1 MTFSITIL
9 GSGAAIP
16 TLKRN
21 PSAHLLNIN
30 ERLFLIDCA
39 EGTQLQIRKYRIHF
53 QRIGHIFISHLHG
66 DHFYGLIGLLT
77 SFHLLGRKEELHIY
91 GPPMLKEIIDIQI
104 EASGTTLVYPLFF
117 HSLSCKKKAKIF
129 QNENITVHAF
139 PVMHSVP
146 TCGFVFKE
154 NNHLRKIRKDVV
166 NKIHIPFSEMS
177 KIKKGEDYIDKD
189 GKVFTNNELTAD
201 PPRPRSYAYCTDT
214 SFSESILPYIREC
227 DILYHEATFMQDK
240 LDDAHDKM
248 HSTAMEAAT
257 IALKAKVKK
266 LVIGHFSARYDD
278 LQPMLEEARSVFPET
293 YLADDGVSFTI

>member
-21 PSAHLLNIN
+21 PSAHLLNLN

-39 EGTQLQIRKYRIHF
+39 EGTQLQIRKYKIHF

-91 GPPMLKEIIDIQI
+91 GHPMLKDILDAQL
-104 EASGTTLVYPLFF
+104 EASGTTLIYPLLF
-117 HSLSCKKKAKIF
+117 HPLFCEKYDMIF
-129 QNENITVHAF
+129 QNKNVTVHSF
-139 PVMHSVP
+139 PVLHSIS
-146 TCGFVFKE
+146 TCGFLFKE
-154 NNHLRKIRKDVV
+154 KNSLRKIRKDVV
-166 NKIHIPFSEMS
+166 DTITIPFTEMS
-177 KIKKGEDYIDKD
+177 KIKNGADYIDPEGRVYK
-189 GKVFTNNELTAD
+189 NEELTID
-201 PPRPRSYAYCTDT
+201 PLRPRSYAYCSDT
-214 SFSESILPYIREC
+214 AYSESFIPYIRDC

-240 LDDAHDKM
+240 LEDAHEKM
-248 HSTAMEAAT
+248 HSTALEAAT
-257 IALKAKVKK
+257 IALKARVKK

-293 YLADDGVSFTI
+293 YLADDGAVFTI

>member
-1 MTFSITIL
+1 MTFSVTIL

-39 EGTQLQIRKYRIHF
+39 EGTQIQIRKYKIHF

-77 SFHLLGRKEELHIY
+77 SFHLLGRKEELHLY
-91 GPPMLKEIIDIQI
+91 GHPLLKEIIDTQI
-104 EASGTTLVYPLFF
+104 EASGTTLVYPLLF
-117 HSLSCKKKAKIF
+117 HPLLCKKHTKIF
-129 QNENITVHAF
+129 QNENVMVHSF
-139 PVMHSVP
+139 PVEHSVP
-146 TCGFVFKE
+146 TCGFIFKE
-154 NNHLRKIRKDVV
+154 KNNLRKIRKDVTG
-166 NKIHIPFSEMS
+166 KITIPYAEMS
-177 KIKKGEDYIDKD
+177 KIKNGGDYTDPM
-189 GKVFTNNELTAD
+189 GKVYKNEELTTD

-214 SFSESILPYIREC
+214 AYSETIIPYIHEC
-227 DILYHEATFMQDK
+227 DLLYHEATFMQDK
-240 LDDAHDKM
+240 LEDAHEKM

-278 LQPMLEEARSVFPET
+278 LRPMLEEARTIFPET
-293 YLADDGVSFTI
+293 YLADDGVIFTI

>member
-39 EGTQLQIRKYRIHF
+39 EGTQLQIRKYKIHF

-77 SFHLLGRKEELHIY
+77 SFHLLGRKEELHVY
-91 GPPMLKEIIDIQI
+91 GHPMLKNIIDSQLK
-104 EASGTTLVYPLFF
+104 ASGTILNYRLFF
-117 HSLSCKKKAKIF
+117 HPLLNTRNRRIF
-129 QNENITVHAF
+129 QNENLTVHAF
-139 PVMHSVP
+139 PVTHSVP
-146 TCGFVFKE
+146 TCGFIFREK
-154 NNHLRKIRKDVV
+154 NGLRKIRKEMLDA
-166 NKIHIPFSEMS
+166 IAIPITEMS
-177 KIKKGEDYIDKD
+177 KIKNGDDYTDTEGRIYKN
-189 GKVFTNNELTAD
+189 KELTID

-214 SFSESILPYIREC
+214 AYSEAILPYIQGC
-227 DILYHEATFMQDK
+227 DVLYHEATFMQDK
-240 LDDAHDKM
+240 LEDAHDKM

-257 IALKAKVKK
+257 IASKARVKK
-266 LVIGHFSARYDD
+266 LIIGHFSARYED
-278 LQPMLEEARSVFPET
+278 LQPMLGEARSVFPET
-293 YLADDGVSFTI
+293 YLADDGLVFTI

>member
-39 EGTQLQIRKYRIHF
+39 EGTQLQIRKYKIHF

-77 SFHLLGRKEELHIY
+77 SFHLLGRKEELHLY
-91 GPPMLKEIIDIQI
+91 GHPMLKDIIDTQL
-104 EASGTTLVYPLFF
+104 EASGTTLIYQLIFHPLI
-117 HSLSCKKKAKIF
+117 CKKKTRIF
-129 QNENITVHAF
+129 QNENVIVHAF
-139 PVMHSVP
+139 PVEHSVP
-146 TCGFVFKE
+146 ACGFLFTEK
-154 NNHLRKIRKDVV
+154 NNNRKIRKDVL
-166 NKIHIPFSEMS
+166 NTIDIPYTEMS
-177 KIKKGEDYIDKD
+177 KIKKGKDFIDKK
-189 GKVFTNNELTAD
+189 GKIYKNEDLTID
-201 PPRPRSYAYCTDT
+201 PPRPRSYGYCTDT
-214 SFSESILPYIREC
+214 AYSESLVPYVRGC

-240 LDDAHDKM
+240 IEDAHDKM

-257 IALKAKVKK
+257 IALKAGVRK
-266 LVIGHFSARYDD
+266 LIIGHFSARYDD
-278 LQPMLEEARSVFPET
+278 LQPMLAEARSVFPET
-293 YLADDGVSFTI
+293 YLANDGDIFTG

>member
-39 EGTQLQIRKYRIHF
+39 EGTQLQIRKYKIHF

-77 SFHLLGRKEELHIY
+77 SFHLLGRKEELHVY
-91 GPPMLKEIIDIQI
+91 GHPVLQDIIDTQI
-104 EASGTTLVYPLFF
+104 EASGTTLKYPLFF
-117 HSLSCKKKAKIF
+117 HPLLCNKQTKIF
-129 QNENITVHAF
+129 QNENVTVHSF

-146 TCGFVFKE
+146 TCGFLFKE
-154 NNHLRKIRKDVV
+154 NKNLRKIRKD
-166 NKIHIPFSEMS
+166 ILDSITIPYTEIS
-177 KIKKGEDYIDKD
+177 KIKNGKDYTDAEGKFYKNED
-189 GKVFTNNELTAD
+189 LTLD
-201 PPRPRSYAYCTDT
+201 PPRPRSYAYCADT
-214 SFSESILPYIREC
+214 AYSESVIPYIRDC
-227 DILYHEATFMQDK
+227 DVLYHEATFMQDK
-240 LDDAHDKM
+240 LEDAHVKM
-248 HSTAMEAAT
+248 HSTAIEAAT
-257 IALKAKVKK
+257 IALKANVKK

-293 YLADDGVSFTI
+293 YLADDGVVYSI